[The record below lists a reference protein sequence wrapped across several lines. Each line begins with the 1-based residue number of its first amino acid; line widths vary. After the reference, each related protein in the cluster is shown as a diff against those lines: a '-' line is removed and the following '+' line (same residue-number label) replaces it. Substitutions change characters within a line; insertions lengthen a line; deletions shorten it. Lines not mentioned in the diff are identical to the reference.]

1 VLNNVRTEVE
11 ETVADLRTAN
21 CKRVANLTEKNRAN
35 NRAKSAEVLR
45 SAGIL

>member
-1 VLNNVRTEVE
+1 MLNNVRTEVE